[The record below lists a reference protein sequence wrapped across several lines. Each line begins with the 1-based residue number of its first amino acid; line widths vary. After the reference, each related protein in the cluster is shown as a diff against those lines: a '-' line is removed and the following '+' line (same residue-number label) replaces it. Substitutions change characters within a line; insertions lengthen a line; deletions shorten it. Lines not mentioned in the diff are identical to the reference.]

1 MTTVDRVGGRNRV
14 AGPEETVLRQW
25 VRRTSWAL
33 GLTVGIAL
41 MAWLI
46 GSTNIEPIPG
56 AFVVGWIAAALAFA
70 LLPAR
75 ILVGALRDAAAAG
88 GR

>member
-1 MTTVDRVGGRNRV
+1 MTTIEHARGRNRV
-14 AGPEETVLRQW
+14 VGPEETVLHWW

-33 GLTVGIAL
+33 GLAVGVAL

-46 GSTNIEPIPG
+46 GSTNVEPMPG
-56 AFVVGWIAAALAFA
+56 AFVVAWIAAATAFA

-75 ILVGALRDAAAAG
+75 LLVGALRDAAAAG